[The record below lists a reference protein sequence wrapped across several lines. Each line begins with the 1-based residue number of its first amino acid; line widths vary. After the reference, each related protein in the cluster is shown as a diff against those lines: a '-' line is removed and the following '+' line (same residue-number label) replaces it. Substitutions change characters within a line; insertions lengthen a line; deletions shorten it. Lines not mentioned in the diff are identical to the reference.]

1 MADLDFSIKASVSG
15 SSKDREGLIFVDDQ
29 EVRYSVPASMGGKG
43 VGASPETLLLS
54 AVTACYSLTLL
65 AYLQKRRLP
74 YSKVDIKTEGVVTGF
89 PQNDKY
95 AKIIVNPAINGGDS
109 SRQKDYKDAAVEAR
123 ENCFIGQTVAAGGVA
138 YELGSVTMLSS

>member
-1 MADLDFSIKASVSG
+1 
-15 SSKDREGLIFVDDQ
+15 
-29 EVRYSVPASMGGKG
+29 MGGKG

-74 YSKVDIKTEGVVTGF
+74 CSNVEVKTEGVVTGF

-95 AKIIVNPAINGGDS
+95 AKIIVNPAVNGGDS
-109 SRQKDYKDAAVEAR
+109 ARQKEYQDAAAEAR
-123 ENCFIGQTVAAGGVA
+123 EHCFIGQTVAAGGVA
-138 YELGSVTMLSS
+138 YELGSVTISTIA